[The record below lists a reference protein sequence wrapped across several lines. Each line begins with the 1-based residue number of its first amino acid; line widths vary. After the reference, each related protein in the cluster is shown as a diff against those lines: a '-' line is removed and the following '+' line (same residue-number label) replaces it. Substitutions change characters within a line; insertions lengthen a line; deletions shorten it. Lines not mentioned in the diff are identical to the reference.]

1 MKGDNKMKTI
11 KSISFN
17 DEPIHVFESLMYIFD
32 LSDEYGPGYGLHLE
46 LITTELTIRKYRY
59 QENILVDLTYTNG
72 ELQTLVMLVDH
83 TEEGGHGEIPEMSL
97 YVSIRNPKEF
107 PELAIVN
114 WDTEQDV
121 YPELQKN
128 ISLTEIRAV
137 EMPYE
142 NVRLDAELPMDLSE
156 WTHEN
161 RDNISEIITE
171 ALYDYWKK
179 KASE

>member
-17 DEPIHVFESLMYIFD
+17 DEPIHVFESLMYIYD
-32 LSDEYGPGYGLHLE
+32 SSNEYGQSYGIHLE
-46 LITTELTIRKYRY
+46 LITTELAIRKYRY

-72 ELQTLVMLVDH
+72 ELQTLVMHVDH
-83 TEEGGHGEIPEMSL
+83 SEEGGHGEIPELSL
-97 YVSIRNPKEF
+97 YVSIRSPEEF

-114 WDTEQDV
+114 WDTPDEE
-121 YPELQKN
+121 YPNLQKN
-128 ISLTEIRAV
+128 ISLTEIRSV

-142 NVRLDAELPMDLSE
+142 SVRLDAELPIDLSE

-161 RDNISEIITE
+161 QDNLSEILTE
-171 ALYDYWKK
+171 ALYDYQKK
-179 KASE
+179 KTSE

>member
-1 MKGDNKMKTI
+1 MKTI

-17 DEPIHVFESLMYIFD
+17 DEMIHVFESLMYIFD
-32 LSDEYGPGYGLHLE
+32 LSNENGAGYGLHLE

-72 ELQTLVMLVDH
+72 ELQTLVMHVDH
-83 TEEGGHGEIPEMSL
+83 SEEGGHGEIPEMSL
-97 YVSIRNPKEF
+97 YVSISSPKEF

-114 WDTEQDV
+114 WDTPDEE
-121 YPELQKN
+121 YPRLQKT

-142 NVRLDAELPMDLSE
+142 NVRLDAELPIDLSE

-161 RDNISEIITE
+161 RDNLSEMLTE